1 MSEIQNCK
9 CEFQF
14 FTGTELSFEAKKYAV
29 GDKVVVIKSSRDLKG
44 NDDFKLNKLVDLK
57 CIPDDVI
64 TLDGKKK

>member
-14 FTGTELSFEAKKYAV
+14 FTGTELSFEAKKYDV
-29 GDKVVVIKSSRDLKG
+29 GDKVVIKSSRDLKG
-44 NDDFKLNKLVDLK
+44 NDNFKLNKLVDLK

-64 TLDGKKK
+64 TLHGKKK